1 MKHKQHP
8 ILISGEIGSGKSTL
22 AHHLA
27 KHYKRKYMSGSQI
40 HKQLVEEKLKL
51 HSTRKIEEGFWET
64 KEGKKGMAL
73 RAHQHT
79 IDKEVDKRLLK
90 FLHEHPHSITDAR
103 LMPWMYKGKAVRI
116 WLGAR
121 EPERM
126 KRVAS
131 RGKLSLK
138 EVRKQARIRSNTER
152 KIWKDLYGIQ
162 FGTDL
167 HPFDLVLHNDGM
179 TPKQTYHLV
188 KLFLDARFSSEK

>member
-1 MKHKQHP
+1 MKHKPYP

-27 KHYKRKYMSGSQI
+27 KHFKRTYMSGSQI

-51 HSTRKIEEGFWET
+51 HSTRKIEDGFWET

-79 IDKEVDKRLLK
+79 IDKEVDRRLLK
-90 FLHEHPHSITDAR
+90 FLREHPHAITDAR
-103 LMPWMYKGKAVRI
+103 LMPWMYKGKAIRI
-116 WLGAR
+116 WLGAS

-126 KRVAS
+126 RRVAE

-138 EVRKQARIRSNTER
+138 EVRKQAQIRSNTER
-152 KIWKDLYGIQ
+152 KIWKELYGIQ

-179 TPKQTYHLV
+179 SPKQTYQLV